1 MYMCQY
7 SCSLT
12 HDVAVRSILT
22 VSDVTAV
29 CDVMLL
35 LLNLGVHGLWLVSL
49 QLLLL
54 VLLLLRLRWRRRH

>member
-1 MYMCQY
+1 M
-7 SCSLT
+7 
-12 HDVAVRSILT
+12 AVRSILT

-54 VLLLLRLRWRRRH
+54 LVLLFLRLRRRRA

>member
-35 LLNLGVHGLWLVSL
+35 LLDLGVHGLWLVSL

-54 VLLLLRLRWRRRH
+54 LLVLLLLRLRRRA